1 MFTITKESLAENET
15 HAKENKVK
23 NFKEKDMSDDIVHY
37 T

>member
-15 HAKENKVK
+15 HAKENRAKSL
-23 NFKEKDMSDDIVHY
+23 KEKDMSDDIVNY